1 MLTDKSYQNKMNN
14 DKNLFFSEL
23 RCELRIIYFLKLH
36 PFLRHYCTKHVDPK
50 PHYNCPVF
58 YFGCIWLEDIVDV
71 SGLLVKIY
79 SLKSLNKFDES

>member
-50 PHYNCPVF
+50 PDYNCPVF
-58 YFGCIWLEDIVDV
+58 YVLVVFDLRILSTYRGC
-71 SGLLVKIY
+71 
-79 SLKSLNKFDES
+79 